1 MKIIKHLLNKYKF
14 IDQYC
19 KMEKK
24 KEETKIYLME
34 RNRNL
39 RIAQS
44 LSRFKWFKLLNNS
57 SMCKKGII
65 INTPT

>member
-1 MKIIKHLLNKYKF
+1 MKIINHLLNKYKF

-57 SMCKKGII
+57 SMCEKGII